1 MFQPLR
7 KTAAFRSAIFANKKT
22 KKAKQENGPYCID
35 AMKEIS
41 MQHLIL
47 LAVIS
52 AMVLYVLIIA
62 ACLCYVGRH
71 GRRTSCPPLYLITGT
86 LRARK

>member
-22 KKAKQENGPYCID
+22 KKAKQENGPYGIE

-52 AMVLYVLIIA
+52 AMVLYVVILA

-71 GRRTSCPPLYLITGT
+71 RRRTSWSPALLNHRDASRT
-86 LRARK
+86 

>member
-7 KTAAFRSAIFANKKT
+7 KQPPFRSAIFANKKT
-22 KKAKQENGPYCID
+22 KKAKQENGSYGIE

-52 AMVLYVLIIA
+52 TMVLYVLIIA

-71 GRRTSCPPLYLITGT
+71 GRRTS
-86 LRARK
+86 